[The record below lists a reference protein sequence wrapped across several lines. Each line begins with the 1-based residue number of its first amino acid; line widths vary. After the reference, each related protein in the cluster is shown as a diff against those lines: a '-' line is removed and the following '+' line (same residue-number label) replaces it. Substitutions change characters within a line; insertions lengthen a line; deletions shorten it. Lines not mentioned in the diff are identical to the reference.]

1 MVRRVTLIL
10 SILWLFSAVEAREV
24 PSKPE
29 GNSRF
34 VNDYAEILSPDQ
46 ERVLNAKLFTYY
58 DSTSTEM
65 VIVTEKSL
73 EGDDLFEYC
82 QELAK
87 SWGIGQKGKDNGLL
101 LYVSVE
107 DRAIRIHVGYG
118 LEGAIPDFMAG
129 RVIDDII
136 RPAFRES
143 NYALGINNGIDA
155 LIKMAEGEFV
165 FEEKDRAKKENHL
178 PIWVIIVII
187 IIIVIIVSNL
197 GESGGKTYGGRR
209 GPFMGGPMGGWG
221 SGGGWSGGG
230 FGGGGGGFG
239 GGFGGGG
246 FGGGGA
252 SGGW

>member
-1 MVRRVTLIL
+1 MVRNISWLLVF
-10 SILWLFSAVEAREV
+10 LWLSNFVAAKEIPA
-24 PSKPE
+24 KPE
-29 GNSRF
+29 GNTRF
-34 VNDYAEILSPDQ
+34 VNDFAEILSPDQ
-46 ERVLNAKLFTYY
+46 ERALNAKLYTYY
-58 DSTSTEM
+58 DSTSTEL
-65 VIVTEKSL
+65 VIVTDKSL

-82 QELAK
+82 QNLAQ
-87 SWGIGQKGKDNGLL
+87 SWGIGQKGKNNGLL

-107 DRAIRIHVGYG
+107 DRAIRIHTGYG

-136 RPAFRES
+136 RPAFREG
-143 NYALGINNGIDA
+143 NYALGINNGADA

-165 FEEKDRAKKENHL
+165 FEAKDKAAKKNHL

-187 IIIVIIVSNL
+187 IIIIIIVSNL

-209 GPFMGGPMGGWG
+209 GPFFGGPMGGWG
-221 SGGGWSGGG
+221 GGGWSGGG
-230 FGGGGGGFG
+230 FGGSGGGFG
-239 GGFGGGG
+239 GGFGGGS